1 MILLPAPAMRIVPY
15 TAAHRAAFRDLN
27 LAWLREHFTIEPR
40 DERDLGD
47 PDTHILG
54 DGGFIFVAER
64 DGTAVGTC
72 ALMRAHDA
80 GDGTYELAKMAV
92 AEDARGQGIG
102 RALAEAAIAHARAFG
117 AARVELFTH
126 PRLAPAVHLYRGLG
140 FRQVPMTATPYAR
153 AALKMALDLRPDG
166 GEADAPSALAT
177 AAYAISVRE
186 SADDTAVRLH
196 AATHYEWGPG
206 CDGWHLLQH
215 PALSVIAE
223 RMPDGTAEVR
233 HRHTTARQYFL
244 VLAGELRVECDGAR
258 HVLRARQGLHVPP
271 GVAHQVLN
279 ESGAPADFLVISA
292 PPSHGD
298 RVAAPDPAD
307 A

>member
-1 MILLPAPAMRIVPY
+1 MRIVPY

-27 LAWLREHFTIEPR
+27 LAWLREHFAVEPR

-47 PDTHILG
+47 PETYILG

-72 ALMRAHDA
+72 ALMRAHGA
-80 GDGTYELAKMAV
+80 GGETYELAKMAV
-92 AEDARGQGIG
+92 AEDARGYGIG
-102 RALAEAAIAHARAFG
+102 RALAEAAIAHARALG
-117 AARVELFTH
+117 ASRVELFTN
-126 PRLAPAVHLYRGLG
+126 PRLAPAVHLYRQLG
-140 FRQVPMTATPYAR
+140 FREVPMTATPYGR
-153 AALKMALDLRPDG
+153 AALKMACDLRPNG
-166 GEADAPSALAT
+166 GEHDVPGAPAAT
-177 AAYAISVRE
+177 GYAVSVRE
-186 SADDTAVRLH
+186 SANGTAVVLEP
-196 AATHYEWGPG
+196 ATHYAWGAG

-223 RMPDGTAEVR
+223 RMPHGTAEVR
-233 HRHTTARQYFL
+233 HRHVVARQYFL
-244 VLAGELRVECDGAR
+244 VLAGELHVECDGAR
-258 HVLRARQGLHVPP
+258 HVLRARQGLHIPP

-279 ESGAPADFLVISA
+279 ESGASADFVVISG

-298 RVAAPDPAD
+298 RVAAPHPTD